1 MRLIQRKGVFAGPL
15 ALLALAILTLAP
27 PARADVGET
36 IIQRCTHGQS
46 LAGFRPS
53 DYNRALKE
61 LSADAEEYTDC
72 SSLIRAAELAAAG
85 GRQGAAGAAPVP
97 IATTPGEQRAIAR
110 ATHRKAAPVD
120 IGGRLIHPGVVHVSI
135 ASAISKLPTPL
146 LAAIGFLLASLLAV
160 IGRTLRN
167 RVRAYRSA

>member
-1 MRLIQRKGVFAGPL
+1 MRLIQRKGVLAAPL
-15 ALLALAILTLAP
+15 ALLALALPAP

-72 SSLIRAAELAAAG
+72 SSLIRAAQLAAAG
-85 GRQGAAGAAPVP
+85 GHQGAGAAPVP

-110 ATHRKAAPVD
+110 ASHRKAAPVD

-146 LAAIGFLLASLLAV
+146 LAAIAFLLASLLAV
-160 IGRTLRN
+160 IGRALRK
-167 RVRAYRSA
+167 RIRAYRSA